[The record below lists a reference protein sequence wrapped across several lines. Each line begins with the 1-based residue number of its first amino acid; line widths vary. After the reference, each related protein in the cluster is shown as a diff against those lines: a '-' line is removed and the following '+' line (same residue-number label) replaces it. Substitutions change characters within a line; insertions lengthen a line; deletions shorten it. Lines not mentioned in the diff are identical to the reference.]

1 MTNPITTLSLV
12 LNALLIGWILFN
24 HYKKDEPSEPQGPN
38 LNALINLPQT
48 EPISVDLAN
57 TFHKQYYLNR
67 ADATNDKT
75 RAIFFSFKDIISVVW
90 QNSGLDKNQH
100 AINSPQFFD
109 YLLNLNFYAYLGKYD
124 KNYHPIPDTDKYKHP
139 AKNSTV
145 IIQFAKE
152 DGSVIENKIYDF
164 GTLCPTKCPQ
174 NEQITEPK

>member
-12 LNALLIGWILFN
+12 LNALLIAWIVYYHF
-24 HYKKDEPSEPQGPN
+24 KKRTPADTANQIVAQ
-38 LNALINLPQT
+38 LTQT
-48 EPISVDLAN
+48 EPIGVELAN

-124 KNYHPIPDTDKYKHP
+124 KNYHPIPDTGKYEHP

-145 IIQFAKE
+145 IIQFANE
-152 DGSVIENKIYDF
+152 NGSVIENEIYDF
-164 GTLCPTKCPQ
+164 GTLCPERCPQ

>member
-1 MTNPITTLSLV
+1 MTKPITTLSLV

-67 ADATNDKT
+67 ADVANDKT
-75 RAIFFSFKDIISVVW
+75 RAVFFSFKNIVSPIFKNYKSN
-90 QNSGLDKNQH
+90 NSGE
-100 AINSPQFFD
+100 AINWLDFLE
-109 YLLNLNFYAYLGKYD
+109 YLMAQNFYAYLGKYD
-124 KNYHPIPDTDKYKHP
+124 QNYHPIPGTGKYEHP

-145 IIQFAKE
+145 IIQFANE
-152 DGSVIENKIYDF
+152 NGSVIENEIYDF
-164 GTLCPTKCPQ
+164 GTLCPERCPQ
-174 NEQITEPK
+174 NEQIIETK